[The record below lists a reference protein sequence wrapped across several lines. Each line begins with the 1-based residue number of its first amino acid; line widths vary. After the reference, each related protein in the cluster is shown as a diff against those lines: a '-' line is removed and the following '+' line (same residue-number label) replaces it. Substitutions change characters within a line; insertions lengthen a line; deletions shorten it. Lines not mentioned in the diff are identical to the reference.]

1 MCFNSEVSINTF
13 IFTLFAAVF
22 ALYNNVITLDLF
34 LFILSFAII
43 QLVEWHAWNI
53 INGGQK
59 VITGLIA
66 YLFPIITIIIQ
77 PLAAIVVFN
86 AQYQTVVA
94 RIGEKWAAIAKK
106 VIYIAT
112 FSLWLYGTYVYLWI
126 GLRPKVYKSDING
139 HLIWK
144 IFDLDFNLEAVF
156 VIILYILSFLLP
168 IALSLPYIL
177 AIIGITTYIYS
188 LFSYLHANT
197 WGTIWCYSANL
208 ISIVIIAQVF
218 WSNYCNIR

>member
-1 MCFNSEVSINTF
+1 MCFSSEVSINTF
-13 IFTLFAAVF
+13 IFTLFAIVF
-22 ALYNNVITLDLF
+22 ALYNSVITLDL
-34 LFILSFAII
+34 LILILSFAIM

-112 FSLWLYGTYVYLWI
+112 LCLWVYGTYAYLWV
-126 GLRPKVYKSDING
+126 RYHPQVYKSDVNG
-139 HLIWK
+139 HLIWS
-144 IFDLDFNLEAVF
+144 IFNLEFNLEGVF
-156 VIILYILSFLLP
+156 VLIVYILSFLLP

-177 AIIGITTYIYS
+177 AIIVITTYIYS

-218 WSNYCNIR
+218 WNNYCNIR